1 MTLKH
6 AMLNL
11 SIGSI
16 AQLQEIIE
24 DVWPIEGECSKLL
37 KRVITTSM
45 GDDSWTMRD
54 AACAAI
60 LLKSDI
66 CITVYQVVTETP
78 CLTSILLP
86 KVKTVASFL
95 HSKPSE
101 DQLNLVIPA
110 VCMDSYGKVLRAQAT
125 LDLITGAIS
134 LEGDKTLFRSIQKEL
149 GAWYFGRANPAIRK
163 NY

>member
-6 AMLNL
+6 AMINL

-16 AQLQEIIE
+16 AQLQEIVE
-24 DVWPIEGECSKLL
+24 DVWPVEGEYPKLL

-66 CITVYQVVTETP
+66 YIAVYQVVTETP

-86 KVKTVASFL
+86 KVKAVASFL

-101 DQLNLVIPA
+101 DQLNLAIPA
-110 VCMDSYGKVLRAQAT
+110 VCMDAYGKVLRAQAT
-125 LDLITGAIS
+125 LDLTSGTIS
-134 LEGDKTLFRSIQKEL
+134 LEGEKSLFRSIQKEL
-149 GAWYFGRANPAIRK
+149 GAWYFGRATPAIRVNK
-163 NY
+163 